1 MLAHIL
7 SVSPVLHAVHTG
19 LLAATTTTTKTA
31 PKKGGSPIFL
41 ILLVVLAGGYLWM
54 RSQRN
59 KAARTQRAQTREVEV
74 GDEITTTSGIIGHV
88 RALHDDR
95 VSLEIAPGTVITV
108 MRQAIGRHVEPPVPD
123 SPADDDHEDED
134 GDLADHAAGSD
145 APGSGPT
152 RGEQSW
158 ASSAHR
164 PTELPE
170 LHAPNERQRHEHPGE
185 DSEGPDDASEDEA
198 PGRAAAGGSS

>member
-1 MLAHIL
+1 MLAHIPSAVPL
-7 SVSPVLHAVHTG
+7 LHAVHTG
-19 LLAATTTTTKTA
+19 LLVATV
-31 PKKGGSPIFL
+31 KKSSGSPIFL

-59 KAARTQRAQTREVEV
+59 KTTRNQRAQTREVLV
-74 GDEITTTSGIIGHV
+74 GDEVTTTSGIVGHV
-88 RALHDDR
+88 RDLRDDR

-108 MRQAIGRHVEPPVPD
+108 MRQAIGRHVEPLVPE
-123 SPADDDHEDED
+123 SSTDDDEGDD
-134 GDLADHAAGSD
+134 GGLAEHDADAETE
-145 APGSGPT
+145 APGSGAP

-164 PTELPE
+164 PTELPD
-170 LHAPNERQRHEHPGE
+170 LHAPDEQQRHEHPGD
-185 DSEGPDDASEDEA
+185 DSHGPDGTSEEEA